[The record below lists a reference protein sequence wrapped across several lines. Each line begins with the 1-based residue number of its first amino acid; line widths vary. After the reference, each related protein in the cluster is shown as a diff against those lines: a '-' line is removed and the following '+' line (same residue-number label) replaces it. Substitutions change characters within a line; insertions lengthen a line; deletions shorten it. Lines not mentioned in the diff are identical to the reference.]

1 MQIHLSPNI
10 SEAERQFVR
19 QLPTLFDTDGEMLYQ
34 GRNTVKRFVIEG
46 KPLIAKRFK
55 KMDLLKKIELMLG
68 GCKAKRAFTNAERLL
83 SLGFKTPKPLGY
95 LIDDSGYSY
104 LVTQEDKGIPLLDG
118 MNETEISADARA
130 NQKALGK
137 EQTSLAEAFADYA
150 LSLHLAGIIHK
161 DFNNTNIRFT
171 RDESDGNYR
180 FSLIDINRM
189 KFHDSRPTLR
199 VCLDNLHLFSECTDF
214 YRAVLSRYL
223 HQSSI
228 FTQQLFESELDKKQQ
243 HDKRYA
249 QKKAFTRK
257 LKNCKW
263 Q

>member
-1 MQIHLSPNI
+1 MQIQLSSNI
-10 SEAERQFVR
+10 SEAESRFVR
-19 QLPTLFDTDGEMLYQ
+19 QLPTQFDADGEMLYQ

-46 KPLIAKRFK
+46 KPLITKRFK
-55 KMDLLKKIELMLG
+55 KMDLLKRIELMLG
-68 GCKAKRAFTNAERLL
+68 GCKAKRAYDNAERLL
-83 SLGFKTPKPLGY
+83 SLGFHTPKPLGY
-95 LIDDSGYSY
+95 LIDDNGYSF
-104 LVTQEDKGIPLLDG
+104 LVTEEDNGIPLLDG
-118 MNETEISADARA
+118 MNTLAHEGA
-130 NQKALGK
+130 NDIA
-137 EQTSLAEAFADYA
+137 LAEAFADYA
-150 LSLHLAGIIHK
+150 LSLHLAGVVHK

-171 RDESDGNYR
+171 RNESDGNYQ

>member
-1 MQIHLSPNI
+1 MTIQLSPNI

-19 QLPTLFDTDGEMLYQ
+19 QLPTLFDTDGEVLYQ

-68 GCKAKRAFTNAERLL
+68 GCKAKRAFDNAEKLL
-83 SLGFKTPKPLGY
+83 SLGFLTPKPLGY
-95 LIDDSGYSY
+95 LIDNSGYSY
-104 LVTQEDKGIPLLDG
+104 LVTQEDTGIPLLDG
-118 MNETEISADARA
+118 MNDLTLGGA
-130 NQKALGK
+130 NDM
-137 EQTSLAEAFADYA
+137 TLAEAFADYA
-150 LSLHLAGIIHK
+150 LSLHLAGIVHK

-171 RDESDGNYR
+171 RDENDGSYQ

-189 KFHDSRPTLR
+189 KFHDSRPNLR
-199 VCLDNLHLFSECTDF
+199 VCLDNLHLFSECTGF

-223 HQSSI
+223 HQSNA
-228 FTQQLFESELDKKQQ
+228 FTQQLFESELKKKQQ

-257 LKNCKW
+257 LKNCKL
-263 Q
+263 